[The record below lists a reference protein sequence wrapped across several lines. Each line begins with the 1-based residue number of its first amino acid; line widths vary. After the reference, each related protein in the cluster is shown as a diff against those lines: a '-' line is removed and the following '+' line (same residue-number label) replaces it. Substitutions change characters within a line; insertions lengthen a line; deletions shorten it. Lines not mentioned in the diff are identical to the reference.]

1 MGFPKQ
7 AEQLYQVAFQFI
19 FYTFSLQR
27 EIQQKTFGTF
37 VNERHYLTKLQFVWR
52 RHGGAAV
59 VFFFH
64 GVGEVVTRYLQHF
77 TTGGSRPEC
86 GSRNCFAGILAMW
99 AVCLF
104 FFRKKRDSK
113 ICIFLEENLFCG
125 THDSIE
131 FK

>member
-1 MGFPKQ
+1 MRTHGVASTLTSAQLQTVFVLQALDGDQDDDLLEHGVLLQETDASQVVSLGFPKQ

-59 VFFFH
+59 GFFFH
-64 GVGEVVTRYLQHF
+64 GVGEVVTRYLQHV
-77 TTGGSRPEC
+77 TTGG
-86 GSRNCFAGILAMW
+86 
-99 AVCLF
+99 
-104 FFRKKRDSK
+104 
-113 ICIFLEENLFCG
+113 
-125 THDSIE
+125 
-131 FK
+131 